1 MQAQNTNPFTSEE
14 MMALASTSAAELAR
28 LLKEH
33 PNADRAHVKL
43 DGHDLVLPANA
54 LRLLKDILQQM
65 AAGNGVSV
73 IPQHAELTTQEA
85 ANMLNV
91 SRPYLVKLLE
101 SGEIPFSKAGTHRRI
116 LFSDLMEYQKKTKQQ
131 TKESLDALAASAQE
145 LDMGY

>member
-1 MQAQNTNPFTSEE
+1 MQTQDTNRLTSEE

-33 PNADRAHVKL
+33 PHEDRAHVKL
-43 DGHDLVLPANA
+43 DGYDLVLPANA

-65 AAGNGVSV
+65 AAGNGVAV

-85 ANMLNV
+85 ANLLNV

-101 SGEIPFSKAGTHRRI
+101 SGEIPFSKTGTHRRI
-116 LFSDLMEYQKKTKQQ
+116 LFSDLMEYQKKTRQQ
-131 TKESLDALAASAQE
+131 TKESLDALVASAQD